1 MQGQVIK
8 VPMIK
13 TGAVGADDISLVTTS
28 TPPSTSQK
36 VSKNHGTRWYKWK
49 IQDCVWE
56 IRFPVAGEIGRH
68 GSDSGRSLPRLNCF
82 LLMLLPGQVSIT
94 IIQLTNMKLVAKRKK
109 MLTKGQLLMFF
120 GSMICVFLV
129 VWLCALA
136 LNLGTRPHFGPP
148 PLRLNTD
155 RDKLY
160 SIAKHSKASGTPAA
174 GGGMEFTLPRCN
186 NKWWRLELTENTPN
200 GQKFPPKVAVS
211 YKYGQRKHGDG
222 ESFQG
227 WGRVSKLELS
237 YLGSVVRRLRAV
249 Y

>member
-129 VWLCALA
+129 V
-136 LNLGTRPHFGPP
+136 
-148 PLRLNTD
+148 
-155 RDKLY
+155 
-160 SIAKHSKASGTPAA
+160 
-174 GGGMEFTLPRCN
+174 
-186 NKWWRLELTENTPN
+186 
-200 GQKFPPKVAVS
+200 
-211 YKYGQRKHGDG
+211 
-222 ESFQG
+222 
-227 WGRVSKLELS
+227 
-237 YLGSVVRRLRAV
+237 
-249 Y
+249 